1 MTKLS
6 ENKKFYMVIL
16 ISFLIMIFVGRI
28 PPFGAMTPYGMQ
40 LLGVFAG
47 CIFGWLFSVI
57 IPVSLMAIVVTGL
70 VVSGQTVDSVMT
82 SVQSLNMVLVVFW
95 AFLFVYA
102 LDKCGLLEFIT
113 NKIMGIKLC
122 SKSPWHV
129 AVAIW
134 ICTMIC
140 AGLSATSFAS
150 AILMFSVW
158 YHVAD
163 KIGAQKASAYTSF
176 VMIGIAG
183 IAMISI
189 GMVPY
194 ASNIFLSLSF
204 MSAVVPDVSYNVLSI
219 CAVNF
224 CVVLFVIIL
233 MALILKIFMKTNIIK
248 VEFEMEKEGSVY
260 DKKAELN
267 TKVKW
272 GFFYIVLLVALML
285 VPTFL
290 PEGSAIKAFLGR
302 IGTLGMFVVVVT
314 LMCLTSVKGERL
326 LDLEQAFKEGAVKW
340 QVYFMMGTALAVSG
354 LLMTDDA
361 GLSQTIQDAMG
372 SMVEGMSIYVLCLV
386 FIVIGLAL
394 TNCIT
399 NSVAMQLIIP
409 VLAIFTA
416 SKGVNPSTI
425 AGLTGIILV
434 FGLILPSGSPLG
446 AFIHGLVEWI
456 EPKKCYV
463 YTIVMAICVVLSVA
477 IVGIPLALTLT
488 PAM

>member
-16 ISFLIMIFVGRI
+16 ISFLIMILVGRI
-28 PPFGAMTPYGMQ
+28 PPFGAMTPFGMQ
-40 LLGVFAG
+40 LLGVFVG
-47 CIFGWLFSVI
+47 CIFGWLFSII
-57 IPVSLMAIVVTGL
+57 IPVSLMGIAVTGL
-70 VVSGQTVDSVMT
+70 VVNGQTVDSMMT
-82 SVQSLNMVLVVFW
+82 SVQSLNMVLMVFW
-95 AFLFVYA
+95 AFLFVYT
-102 LDKCGLLEFIT
+102 LDKCELLEFIT
-113 NKIMGIKLC
+113 NKIMGVKLC

-129 AVAIW
+129 AVAMW

-140 AGLSATSFAS
+140 SGVSASSFAS

-163 KIGAQKASAYTSF
+163 KIGAYKASAYTSF
-176 VMIGIAG
+176 VMVGIAG

-194 ASNIFLSLSF
+194 AGNIFLSLSF
-204 MSAVVPDVSYNVLSI
+204 MSAVVPDTEYNILSI

-224 CVVLFVIIL
+224 CVVLFVVVL
-233 MALILKIFMKTNIIK
+233 MAILFKVLINANIIK
-248 VEFEMEKEGSVY
+248 VEFSMENTGAIFEG
-260 DKKAELN
+260 KAEFS

-272 GFFYIVLLVALML
+272 GFFYIALLLVLML
-285 VPTFL
+285 LPSFL
-290 PEGSAIKAFLGR
+290 PEDNAIKAFLGR

-386 FIVIGLAL
+386 FIAIGLAL

-409 VLAIFTA
+409 ILAIFMA
-416 SKGVNPSTI
+416 AKGVNPSTI

-463 YTIVMAICVVLSVA
+463 YTAVMAICVILSVA
-477 IVGIPLALTLT
+477 IVGIPLALALT
-488 PAM
+488 PDM